1 MVILGIDAHK
11 RTHTVVAIDGRG
23 CQLGVKTTV
32 ATTTEAHPEPVR
44 WADRFGT
51 DRTWAVEDCRHRSRR
66 LDADLLAAG
75 EAMVRVPPKLI
86 SHARDSA
93 RWATRGAD
101 RVAELDQIG
110 AYARLPE
117 AVTRA
122 SRELADHGTVTRGGW
137 EALRASL
144 ALGPLQALIDTMAG

>member
-1 MVILGIDAHK
+1 MDGLDGHKQRNALTAAEQALRALG
-11 RTHTVVAIDGRG
+11 
-23 CQLGVKTTV
+23 
-32 ATTTEAHPEPVR
+32 
-44 WADRFGT
+44 
-51 DRTWAVEDCRHRSRR
+51 
-66 LDADLLAAG
+66 AG
-75 EAMVRVPPKLI
+75 NAE
-86 SHARDSA
+86 
-93 RWATRGAD
+93 WATRGAD